1 VRVIKIQIRLA
12 RLSNRLTMDRDVIG
26 AINIGLKYLKSDGR
40 GMAFPS
46 TEPHEV
52 WVKLM
57 IPSRGLTPLTELKI
71 STSI

>member
-1 VRVIKIQIRLA
+1 MRLA
-12 RLSNRLTMDRDVIG
+12 GLSNGLTMDRDMIG

-40 GMAFPS
+40 SMAFPS

-57 IPSRGLTPLTELKI
+57 IPS
-71 STSI
+71 